1 MRVFDKNDTRLT
13 KQFDNINWI
22 SESGVDEAELEA
34 LHNDLMKQD
43 LPHAILKAKAFE
55 LILKNGKI
63 AVTPEDIFQDK
74 VFGSQK
80 YGGALIKQRD
90 TWECEI
96 REKFLHEK
104 FSRVSEAQRT
114 GAYNAQSDF
123 GHTSPNSKLLL
134 EVGFSGILERI
145 KKHSQKENLTEK
157 QKIFYQSSEIALSA
171 IIDFVKRLASE
182 TEKYDTEN
190 GAALYNIAKGAPSN
204 IYEAMQLLIVYFFLH
219 ENVGAA
225 RIRTLGRL
233 DTLLYPFYLKEREG
247 KRKDLLIKFFKE
259 IDKLEA
265 VANIPFTIGGTD
277 ENGKTLINDLSFAIV
292 DAYGKAETNNT
303 KFHVLYSEDTPD
315 EIIKRVFEE
324 IRDGNNSI
332 VFMNDRVVISSL
344 IKMGEDK
351 ADAVDYHVVG
361 CYECGGNGEVT
372 CSCNGRVNIPKALEV
387 ALNGGRDMLTDKL
400 IGLENDGIFP
410 TFESL
415 YNEFK
420 RQLDYFSDCAIK
432 CTDIFERG
440 YKNIHSAPILSATYI
455 SALEKGGDLYCDYT
469 AKYNNSSINAIGLG
483 TAVDS
488 LWAIKRAV
496 YDEKRLTLDAL
507 TEILKKNWKD
517 NEILRLAIKNKYE
530 KWGNGINEVDEL
542 GKRIVDDLSQ
552 RISGRPNQKGGQ
564 YRLGT
569 FSINWRWEF
578 GEKTAAS
585 ADGRIAGETLS
596 QNTSATF
603 GADKRG
609 ATAHLRSVTK
619 IDATK
624 TPNASIVDIDLHIS
638 SVEGENGINALIDSL
653 KGYFALGGFAA
664 HYNVLNTETLKKAYI
679 DPGSYPNLQVRLCGW
694 NVLFSSL
701 SKKEQEEFIR
711 RSERD

>member
-1 MRVFDKNDTRLT
+1 MERKLLEKFAFSKTDFTGESVLSADCEIVEYLLNNCEITVSDDRVFFGRVNVERITSELLWWRTGKYFREIEDTGLKEGVDALAYTGMLDFSHTTAQWKDVLSLGLVGIRDRLVVYKDKEVEAKKKRFYECLLSVWNESLAFIKRAGDVAMKAGKKEMAESLY
-13 KQFDNINWI
+13 KI
-22 SESGVDEAELEA
+22 SEY
-34 LHNDLMKQD
+34 
-43 LPHAILKAKAFE
+43 P
-55 LILKNGKI
+55 
-63 AVTPEDIFQDK
+63 PET
-74 VFGSQK
+74 
-80 YGGALIKQRD
+80 L
-90 TWECEI
+90 
-96 REKFLHEK
+96 
-104 FSRVSEAQRT
+104 
-114 GAYNAQSDF
+114 
-123 GHTSPNSKLLL
+123 
-134 EVGFSGILERI
+134 
-145 KKHSQKENLTEK
+145 
-157 QKIFYQSSEIALSA
+157 
-171 IIDFVKRLASE
+171 
-182 TEKYDTEN
+182 
-190 GAALYNIAKGAPSN
+190 
-204 IYEAMQLLIVYFFLH
+204 YEAMQTIIVFYNLQTFFDGTNL
-219 ENVGAA
+219 
-225 RIRTLGRL
+225 RTLGRL